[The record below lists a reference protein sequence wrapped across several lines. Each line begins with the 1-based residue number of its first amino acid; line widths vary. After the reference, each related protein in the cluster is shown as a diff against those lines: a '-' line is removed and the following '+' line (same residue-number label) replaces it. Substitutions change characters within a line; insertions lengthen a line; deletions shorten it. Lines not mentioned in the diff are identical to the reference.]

1 MKNNIMKRFTMFL
14 VIGLL
19 FTCAYAGAA
28 YAGENPKTCP
38 ICAMDLS
45 DVANSRMTVVFSDG
59 TTVAVCSL
67 HCAVWEMK
75 QNKDKQVESIM
86 VADYATKK
94 MIDARTATWVIGGDE
109 IGLMNDVP
117 KWAFVSGEDAQNFVK
132 EHGGKVATYNEA
144 MKAAA
149 DEVALE
155 GGHII
160 HHHPGGSMV
169 FNPAFGDELSHTH
182 PAGMW
187 MFTYKTMYM
196 NMGGLRAGTNNVDTH
211 SVGYSNSS
219 MSSGMGSGMGSSK
232 AYNYMMIPTYMDM
245 YMHMFMAMYGV
256 TDSLT
261 LMGMANYEYNNMQ
274 MVMNMG
280 PGMPYVSQSPMHTEG
295 VSDTE
300 LRGLYK
306 INKYLTG
313 SLGLSIPTGSIKQTD
328 VMMGKEERAP
338 YDMQLGSGTWDLKPV
353 LTYSALSDNY
363 KWNWGAQAMYT
374 YHTGTNS
381 QGYSLGDV
389 FKVTS
394 WLQRVFGPSTTWL
407 RLAYSDTGRISGQD
421 SQIQLSQ
428 MWAPAP
434 DGDPR
439 NYGGQRL
446 DGLIG
451 VNIVAGRLTFG
462 VEGGI
467 PLYQNLNGLQLKTQ
481 FVINTGIQVMF

>member
-1 MKNNIMKRFTMFL
+1 
-14 VIGLL
+14 
-19 FTCAYAGAA
+19 
-28 YAGENPKTCP
+28 
-38 ICAMDLS
+38 
-45 DVANSRMTVVFSDG
+45 MTVVFSDG

-117 KWAFVSGEDAQNFVK
+117 KWAFASGEDAQNFVK

-169 FNPAFGDELSHTH
+169 FNPAFGDELYHTH

-338 YDMQLGSGTWDLKPV
+338 YDMQLGSGTWDLKPA